1 MKVPITGFPFLH
13 GERTKCPCGG
23 PGLKPIIDP
32 RFKAPAPA
40 GLASGTAWCCWG
52 PLQVFGCRGSSFI
65 GCSRCLRAQ
74 GVQMNIRGFLS
85 RALIA
90 LSIALGAGGASQA
103 QPTRDWLAAMPD
115 HHVVAMEMSNDV
127 VNQLAGK
134 TFWERFLTKSS
145 WGKVGTRV
153 GTGCFMG
160 ALAYV
165 AIDRATQHNTWHTTV
180 LRSIGGCAAAATGQA
195 ALELTT
201 AVLLAAGAAANV
213 VVAGGIVIGL
223 IVASSV
229 EIGAELIWQ
238 KHTLANGMAKVS
250 GDGRT
255 ATIPRRRLN
264 FVDEEYFDYTPQPA
278 FATNLK
284 HPNARTKNGINLK
297 GGRTAGNQWVG
308 GYQVSRNPNG
318 CPSNPALC

>member
-65 GCSRCLRAQ
+65 GWSRRLRAQ

-90 LSIALGAGGASQA
+90 LSIALGVAGASQA
-103 QPTRDWLAAMPD
+103 QPARNWLAAMPD
-115 HHVVAMEMSNDV
+115 HSVVALEIGTPV
-127 VNQLAGK
+127 VDELART
-134 TFWERFLTKSS
+134 TFWQRFLTKSS
-145 WGKVGTRV
+145 WGRVGTRV
-153 GTGCFMG
+153 GTGCVTG
-160 ALAYV
+160 GLVALASD
-165 AIDRATQHNTWHTTV
+165 AATVHSTWFV
-180 LRSIGGCAAAATGQA
+180 KGMRSITGCGAAASGHA
-195 ALELTT
+195 ALELTMAT
-201 AVLLAAGAAANV
+201 LLSAGASANV
-213 VVAGGIVIGL
+213 ALAGGIVVFA
-223 IVASSV
+223 IVAGAVETSV
-229 EIGAELIWQ
+229 ELIWQ
-238 KHTLANGMAKVS
+238 AHTLGKEMAKVS
-250 GDGRT
+250 SDGRT